1 MLLSLLLSL
10 TVHAADCDAVEL
22 SKSIK
27 DATPHEAAPLF
38 VQLAQCD
45 AAAAKKT
52 AKTAIPQLV
61 AESAGFE
68 AAIAAI
74 NVGAGESVMD
84 WMATRQQDE
93 RSRAVRSYGKQCQES
108 EAIQKFL
115 VDAHGK
121 LGDNFWTE
129 RWYRALTECRT
140 DAITGLLQ
148 ARVDQGPSED
158 RGLYFAVV
166 EVYAAN
172 VGITAVPK
180 LQTLISEESDV
191 ETQVNLIQAL
201 ADAAQAG
208 TVQGLNVKTA
218 AAAAESLKSIVTNL
232 PARAVDQARI
242 TLRVLQ
248 DEQGSDALVK
258 VRYNDKLQDDEGLL
272 YGAVVFENATCKN
285 GKEAQRY
292 HVAEVLDPGQTWP
305 DQVEEKVKS
314 SVEVSWKLNM
324 AERCKGEGEVL
335 YFTSDVPFKDKS
347 EMKVWVKSVLSKQTK
362 ASVKK
367 PVRID
372 EEPLAI

>member
-10 TVHAADCDAVEL
+10 SVHAADCDAGEL
-22 SKSIK
+22 TSSLKE
-27 DATPHEAAPLF
+27 ATPHEAAPLF

-45 AAAAKKT
+45 AAAAKKV

-74 NVGAGESVMD
+74 NVGAGDSVMT
-84 WMATRQQDE
+84 WMGSRQQDE
-93 RSRAVRSYGKQCQES
+93 RSRAIRAYGKQCQES
-108 EAIQKFL
+108 DDIQKFL
-115 VDAHGK
+115 VDAHGS
-121 LGDNFWTE
+121 LGDGFWTE

-140 DAITGLLQ
+140 ESITGLLQ
-148 ARVDQGPSED
+148 ARVDQGPGED
-158 RGLYFAVV
+158 RGLFFAVV

-172 VGITAVPK
+172 VGITAIPK

-208 TVQGLNVKTA
+208 TVQGLNAKTA
-218 AAAAESLKSIVTNL
+218 TAAAESLKSIVTNL

-242 TLRVLQ
+242 TLRVLE
-248 DEQGSDALVK
+248 DEEGSDTLVK
-258 VRYNDKLQDDEGLL
+258 VRYNDKLQDDGGLL

-292 HVAEVLDPGQTWP
+292 HVAEVRDPGQTWP
-305 DQVEEKVKS
+305 DQVNEKVKL
-314 SVEVSWKLNM
+314 SVELGWKLNM

-335 YFTSDVPFKDKS
+335 YFTPDVPFKDKS
-347 EMKVWVKSVLSKQTK
+347 EMKLWVKSVLSKQSK

-367 PVRID
+367 PVRVD